1 MDVLATETEQLIKN
15 TAKKVFFTEGKLH
28 ATTQDIA
35 DAAGINRASI
45 HYYFR
50 SRQLLFDKVFKEALA
65 EFQQK
70 METVFEEGLSFR
82 ERTER
87 FIETFIQKSLE
98 QPYLEMFIIT
108 EYNSN
113 PDEKLTMVKPPDDSL
128 KLSKLRV
135 GLAAE
140 IAAGKMKP
148 ITAEHFMMTIMSL
161 CSFPFLAQDI
171 FKSVLEVDNTAYA
184 KLIRERKEV
193 ILKLLFLDE

>member
-1 MDVLATETEQLIKN
+1 MDVLATDTEQLIKD
-15 TAKKVFFTEGKLH
+15 TAKRVFFVEGRLH

-50 SRQLLFDKVFKEALA
+50 SRQLLFDKVFKEAVH
-65 EFQQK
+65 EMQEK
-70 METVFEEGLSFR
+70 MNTVFEEGITFR

-87 FIETFIQKSLE
+87 FIETFIQRSLE

-108 EYNSN
+108 EYNTN
-113 PDEKLTMVKPPDDSL
+113 HDLKLTMVRPPNESE
-128 KLSKLRV
+128 KLSHLRS

-140 IAAGKMKP
+140 VTAGRMKSM
-148 ITAEHFMMTIMSL
+148 TAEHFMMTIMSL
-161 CSFPFLAQDI
+161 CSFPFLAQDL
-171 FKSVLEVDNTAYA
+171 FKTVFEVDEKGYA
-184 KLIRERKEV
+184 KMIMERKAV

>member
-1 MDVLATETEQLIKN
+1 MDVLATDTEQLIKD
-15 TAKKVFFTEGKLH
+15 TAKRVFFVEGRLH

-50 SRQLLFDKVFKEALA
+50 SRQLLFDKVFKEAVH
-65 EFQQK
+65 EMQEK
-70 METVFEEGLSFR
+70 MNIVFEEGITFR

-87 FIETFIQKSLE
+87 FIETFIQRSLE

-108 EYNSN
+108 EYNTN
-113 PDEKLTMVKPPDDSL
+113 HDLKLIMVRPPDERK
-128 KLSKLRV
+128 KLSHLRS

-161 CSFPFLAQDI
+161 CSFPFLAQNI
-171 FKSVLEVDNTAYA
+171 FKTVFEADEKAYS
-184 KLIRERKEV
+184 KLIMERKAV
-193 ILKLLFLDE
+193 ILKLLFLED